1 MPKHELQLKC
11 VTKLCQ
17 TEVNE
22 KRLND
27 LSKIFKIQALEDP
40 LRDTEIKMALRCYV
54 YVCNFIK
61 SPQLKRKWCLMGRE
75 EIGRYYQTANEQRQA
90 EILQLLGLE
99 KTLNMEQKL
108 DHYGLYSDHVR
119 GFIKQLID
127 SKEDITIEW
136 LGDLFEVIYIEFFV
150 PPFEKQVTKGRDL
163 AYHGLFPV
171 FGNGTI
177 ELSVNPLDSPRR
189 SV

>member
-1 MPKHELQLKC
+1 MTSTSIVNMKKHELQLKC

-27 LSKIFKIQALEDP
+27 LSKIFKIEATEDP
-40 LRDTEIKMALRCYV
+40 IRDTEIKMALRCYV
-54 YVCNFIK
+54 YVCNYIK

-75 EIGRYYQTANEQRQA
+75 EIGKYYQTANEERRT

-119 GFIKQLID
+119 GFIKQMID
-127 SKEDITIEW
+127 SKEDITVEW
-136 LGDLFEVIYIEFFV
+136 LGDLFEIIYIEFFV
-150 PPFEKQVTKGRDL
+150 PPYEKQVTKARNENDQMQ
-163 AYHGLFPV
+163 
-171 FGNGTI
+171 
-177 ELSVNPLDSPRR
+177 
-189 SV
+189 